1 MKKVQNALS
10 RYVRRQGVLC
20 KKGNRQPIA
29 GPGQEAPVQEMKR
42 VMPDDAVRATP
53 QPGAQPGAQTGAHSG
68 FQPGGLTLRQ
78 ANYALAVFLAAYI
91 LSFVDRQILGLLVD
105 PIRRDLGLSDLQI
118 GLLQGAAFA
127 LLYATMGVPFGMSV
141 DRWSRRNLMMGGVI
155 VWSIATGL
163 CGLAGSF
170 AALFAARVL
179 VGVGE
184 ATLSPAVHSFL
195 SDAYPP
201 HKLARAMAVYTLG
214 ITLGGGMALIIG
226 GWAVALIAQSGEV
239 SLPLLGV
246 LQPWQTTF
254 VAVGAPGILIV
265 LLLAFIREP
274 ARTHGR
280 SATAGV
286 PAGAPAEVPGLG
298 AVLANFWQNRRAFI
312 AIHLSSA
319 LFGIYGNGITGWYP
333 TLLIR
338 SHGLTPGEAG
348 LWLGLVYLVCGS
360 LGSLAG
366 GFLSERLALAGR
378 ADANLRVVML
388 AALGVIVPATLAPLM
403 PGPVLVLAVFAPAC
417 FLFYAY
423 FACATAAIQLASP
436 PAMRGTNAALFL
448 LTNALVGLSVGM
460 VAVPLAD
467 RWVFGG
473 TGELGHALALIAAV
487 GSTGALFAAR
497 YGLDAYGKLVAR
509 A

>member
-1 MKKVQNALS
+1 M
-10 RYVRRQGVLC
+10 
-20 KKGNRQPIA
+20 
-29 GPGQEAPVQEMKR
+29 QESKL
-42 VMPDDAVRATP
+42 VMPDNGASASP
-53 QPGAQPGAQTGAHSG
+53 QPGA
-68 FQPGGLTLRQ
+68 LTLRQ

-141 DRWSRRNLMMGGVI
+141 DRWSRRNLMIAGVI

-201 HKLARAMAVYTLG
+201 HKLARAMAVYALG

-254 VAVGAPGILIV
+254 VAVGAPGLLV
-265 LLLAFIREP
+265 VMLLAFIREP
-274 ARTHGR
+274 ARTHR
-280 SATAGV
+280 SSGAAASGGV
-286 PAGAPAEVPGLG
+286 PADVPGLG
-298 AVLANFWQNRRAFI
+298 AVLANFWQNRRAFMS
-312 AIHLSSA
+312 IHLSSA

-348 LWLGLVYLVCGS
+348 LWLGIVYLVCGS

-378 ADANLRVVML
+378 SDANMRVVML

-403 PGPVLVLAVFAPAC
+403 PDPVLVLAVFAPAC

-423 FACATAAIQLASP
+423 FACSTAAIQLASP

-467 RWVFGG
+467 RLVFGG
-473 TGELGHALALIAAV
+473 TGELGHALALIAAL
-487 GSTGALFAAR
+487 GCTGALFAAR
-497 YGLDAYGKLVAR
+497 HGLAAYGKLVAAQNR
-509 A
+509 SRDC